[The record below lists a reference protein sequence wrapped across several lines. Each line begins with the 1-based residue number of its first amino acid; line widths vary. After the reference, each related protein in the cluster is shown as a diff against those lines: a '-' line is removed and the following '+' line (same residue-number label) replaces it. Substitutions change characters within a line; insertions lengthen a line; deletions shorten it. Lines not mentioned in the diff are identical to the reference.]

1 MKRLLTLS
9 TVAFVSLLF
18 VVTVSQAKNSYLNGV
33 NSNCGTS
40 FSCGICHIDPKGGGP
55 LTAGGD
61 DYVASGS
68 DTCTFCADVCGGGT
82 CTDADADAYYAESN
96 CGTGVDCN
104 DADASVN
111 EGAIEVC
118 DDGIDN
124 DCDGKI
130 DCSDNEC
137 DSQCNPTSPEVCNDG
152 IDNDGDRKTDC
163 ADRDCRKDPACTDGG
178 GDTGG
183 SEGKGKTCTD
193 GQDNDGDGVIDCDD
207 SDCAS
212 NRACR

>member
-40 FSCGICHIDPKGGGP
+40 FSCDICHIDPKGGGP

-68 DTCTFCADVCGGGT
+68 DTCTFCASVCDSGS
-82 CTDADADAYYAESN
+82 CTDADADSYAAESN
-96 CGTGVDCN
+96 CGTSVDCVDSN
-104 DADASVN
+104 PAIN
-111 EGAIEVC
+111 PGAIEVC

-124 DCDGKI
+124 DCDGQV

-137 DSQCNPTSPEVCNDG
+137 DSQCPSTSPEVCNDG
-152 IDNDGDRKTDC
+152 IDNDGDRKVDC
-163 ADRDCRKDPACTDGG
+163 SDRDCRKDPACTDSGS
-178 GDTGG
+178 TGG
-183 SEGKGKTCTD
+183 SEGKGKTCSD
-193 GQDNDGDGVIDCDD
+193 GQDNDGDSLIDCAD
-207 SDCAS
+207 SDCSAS
-212 NRACR
+212 RACR

>member
-1 MKRLLTLS
+1 MKKMLMITLTVFLCVTFMVTIAQARRSMLS
-9 TVAFVSLLF
+9 
-18 VVTVSQAKNSYLNGV
+18 GV
-33 NSNCGTS
+33 NDTCGTS
-40 FSCGICHIDPKGGGP
+40 YDCGVCHVDPKGGGP
-55 LTAGGD
+55 LTPEGD
-61 DYVASGS
+61 AYFASGNDS
-68 DTCTFCADVCGGGT
+68 CSLCSDVCGGGS
-82 CTDADADAYYAESN
+82 CTDADNDNYFAESN

-111 EGAIEVC
+111 EGAVEVC

-124 DCDGKI
+124 DCDGMI

-137 DSQCNPTSPEVCNDG
+137 DSQCNPTSPEVCNDQ

-178 GDTGG
+178 DTGG
-183 SEGKGKTCTD
+183 SEGKGKTCAD
-193 GQDNDGDGVIDCDD
+193 GLDNDGDSLIDCDD